1 MWLIGDWGQ
10 TDPWTRTSGVQMV
23 KGEDGLYT
31 GVLTLPKGT
40 RFDLKILRN
49 PTVGQLFWSATR
61 YTSVLNSDGAYDF
74 GEFTDNLIPNG
85 NFDEGKVKWTP
96 ASGIG
101 DDAAATANSAPNVM
115 HVGGANPTS
124 TASDVFTLP
133 PNQSMRLSGYF
144 MTRHPVVEGVVTMK
158 IVTPQQRTLFEF
170 SNKTTTSGTWV
181 QFSKTFQTADTP
193 TECQIVLSNPRTDD
207 WTYRT
212 DFDTLSLVSP

>member
-1 MWLIGDWGQ
+1 MWIAGDWGQ
-10 TDPWTRTSGVQMV
+10 PDHWTQASGVQMT

-40 RFDLKILRN
+40 RFDLKILKA
-49 PTVGQLFWSATR
+49 PTDGQQIWSATR
-61 YTSVLNSDGAYDF
+61 YASVLNSDGAYYF
-74 GEFTDNLIPNG
+74 GEFTENLVPNG
-85 NFDEGKVKWTP
+85 NFDEKNAKWTP
-96 ASGIG
+96 ASGIR
-101 DDAAATANSAPNVM
+101 DDPAANSAPNVM

-158 IVTPQQRTLFEF
+158 IVTPQQHTLFEF
-170 SNKTTTSGTWV
+170 GNKTAAVGKWV
-181 QFSKTFQTADTP
+181 QFSKTFRTADTP
-193 TECQIVLSNPRTDD
+193 TECQIVLSNPSTDD
-207 WTYRT
+207 WTYRV